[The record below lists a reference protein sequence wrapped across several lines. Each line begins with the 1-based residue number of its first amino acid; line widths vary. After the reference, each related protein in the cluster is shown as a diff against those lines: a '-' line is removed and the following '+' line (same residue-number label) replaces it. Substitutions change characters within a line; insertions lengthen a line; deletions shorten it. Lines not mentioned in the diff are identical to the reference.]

1 MPFLNHFRLF
11 HPFGLAQRV
20 YYCRVIAFWGVSCLF
35 CACENSLQ
43 EVGQVVE
50 QSRTAVESIRNTRI
64 TYSENAQVS
73 LVLQAPLVLRHK
85 EKDPYTEFPEGL
97 SVTFYNPDQTVSGV
111 MTADYA
117 TRSETKG
124 ETFIRK
130 NVVWKNAKRNETLE
144 TEELEWNEKTKKITS
159 NTFVKIITDS
169 ESIFGEG
176 FEANQDFSRYRIR
189 KITGTLK
196 NAGI

>member
-1 MPFLNHFRLF
+1 MPFLNLFRPL
-11 HPFGLAQRV
+11 HPFGLAQGT
-20 YYCRVIAFWGVSCLF
+20 YYCRAIAFWGIGCLF

-43 EVGQVVE
+43 EVGQVAE

-97 SVTFYNPDQTVSGV
+97 TVTFYNPDQTVSGV
-111 MTADYA
+111 LTADYA

-144 TEELEWNEKTKKITS
+144 TEELEWNEKNKKITS